1 MQRARRLVGRRGLP
15 QVLPPVAQQQV
26 MDAYLHLGRSQL
38 APPPGWQKAPRLRQ
52 RVWLAQ
58 AQESQVG

>member
-1 MQRARRLVGRRGLP
+1 MEAHVYMWL
-15 QVLPPVAQQQV
+15 A
-26 MDAYLHLGRSQL
+26 QL